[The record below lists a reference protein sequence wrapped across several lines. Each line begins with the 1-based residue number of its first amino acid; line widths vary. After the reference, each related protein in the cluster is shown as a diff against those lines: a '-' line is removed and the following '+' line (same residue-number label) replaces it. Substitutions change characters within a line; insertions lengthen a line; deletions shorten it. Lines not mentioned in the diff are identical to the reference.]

1 MAFVADAP
9 APVVAEPA
17 EPDPAGARAAA
28 APARRRPGR
37 RWLAGAAW
45 AVAAALVFAI
55 YLRVSQTEPGDS
67 YGAVFTLQAWDML
80 HGNLLLHGWWLS
92 DVSFYTTELPE
103 YLLVELVLG
112 RGPDVVHVAG
122 AITFTLVLLL
132 AAALA
137 RGQASGR
144 AAAIRAVIAAGII
157 GSPQPGAGVFLFL
170 LAPDHYGSTVP
181 VLLAWLILDRAAR
194 RWYVPAAVGV
204 LLGWALVADSVVLL
218 TGVLPLLTVC
228 AVRLYHHA
236 VQQRRA
242 LPARGDDPPLRCPGG
257 LLPEPPA
264 PATAGSAGTRLRRA
278 PPHQPMT
285 QWFDAAL
292 LAAGLLATAAAA
304 TVLHLIGVAGGFR
317 LNPVSSQLTSIGAL
331 PGHVYQTVAGLAL
344 VFGGDF
350 FGQPAG
356 LSTLLLLLHLA
367 GLALAGW
374 AVCAGVRRLRHAGL
388 IVQLLLAGILVNLA
402 AFLVWTDV
410 TSLSTTREIVA
421 VLPFGAVLAGRC
433 WPGWPG
439 PGCCRCWPRWAAATW
454 PAWASCWRT
463 PRRPRRPSRW
473 PAGWPPTTCG
483 TAWATRHWAAW
494 SPCPAAAGWRSARC
508 GWTATSSRRASGKH
522 SSPGSTHAS
531 TTPRSR
537 RCSALPRHRQWRT
550 CGWRSGRPP
559 PATMSAATRCWSGP
573 TGTC

>member
-1 MAFVADAP
+1 MSRP
-9 APVVAEPA
+9 RCWPTRRSPSPPVGLRHATA
-17 EPDPAGARAAA
+17 ARW
-28 APARRRPGR
+28 RPGR

-45 AVAAALVFAI
+45 VAAALLVFAC
-55 YLRVSQTEPGDS
+55 YWRVSQTEPGDS

-80 HGNLLLHGWWLS
+80 HGNLLLHGWRLS

-112 RGPDVVHVAG
+112 RSPDVVHVAA

-137 RGQASGR
+137 RGQATGR
-144 AAAIRAVIAAGII
+144 PAAIRMVIAAGIMC
-157 GSPQPGAGVFLFL
+157 SPQPGAGVFLFL

-181 VLLAWLILDRAAR
+181 VLLAWLILDRAPR

-236 VQQRRA
+236 VQQRQA
-242 LPARGDDPPLRCPGG
+242 LPTRGDDPP
-257 LLPEPPA
+257 EP

-278 PPHQPMT
+278 PPHQPMAH
-285 QWFDAAL
+285 WFDAAL

-304 TVLHLIGVAGGFR
+304 AALHLIGAAGGFR

-331 PGHVYQTVAGLAL
+331 PGHAYQTVAGLAL

-367 GLALAGW
+367 GLALAVW
-374 AVCAGVRRLRHAGL
+374 AVCAGLRRLRHAGL
-388 IVQLLLAGILVNLA
+388 IAALLLAGILVNLA

-421 VLPFGAVLAGRC
+421 VLPFGAVLAARLLAD
-433 WPGWPG
+433 
-439 PGCCRCWPRWAAATW
+439 RLAAARLLPVLAAVGCGYLVSLGVLLAHSPVAPQAQPLTSW
-454 PAWASCWRT
+454 LEAHHLRYGLGNSALGSVVTVSSGGRVALRPLRVDGHRLAPGQWEAQQSWFD
-463 PRRPRRPSRW
+463 PRRRDATFAALLGTPPSPPVADLRM
-473 PAGWPPTTCG
+473 AFGPPTAIYHVGRYTVLV
-483 TAWATRHWAAW
+483 WPHENLLTRLH
-494 SPCPAAAGWRSARC
+494 
-508 GWTATSSRRASGKH
+508 
-522 SSPGSTHAS
+522 
-531 TTPRSR
+531 
-537 RCSALPRHRQWRT
+537 
-550 CGWRSGRPP
+550 
-559 PATMSAATRCWSGP
+559 
-573 TGTC
+573 

>member
-1 MAFVADAP
+1 MTDVP
-9 APVVAEPA
+9 APVLADPAVPEPA
-17 EPDPAGARAAA
+17 AAA
-28 APARRRPGR
+28 APATAARWRPGR

-45 AVAAALVFAI
+45 VTGALLVFTC
-55 YLRVSQTEPGDS
+55 YWRVSQTEPGDS

-112 RGPDVVHVAG
+112 RSPDVVHVAA

-132 AAALA
+132 AVLLA
-137 RGQASGR
+137 RGQATGR
-144 AAAIRAVIAAGII
+144 AAAIRMVIAAGIMC
-157 GSPQPGAGVFLFL
+157 SPQPGPGVFLFL

-181 VLLAWLILDRAAR
+181 VLLAWLILDRAPR

-236 VQQRRA
+236 VQQRR
-242 LPARGDDPPLRCPGG
+242 PLR
-257 LLPEPPA
+257 A
-264 PATAGSAGTRLRRA
+264 
-278 PPHQPMT
+278 

-292 LAAGLLATAAAA
+292 LAAGLLATVGAA
-304 TVLHLIGVAGGFR
+304 TVLHLIGAAGGFR
-317 LNPVSSQLTSIGAL
+317 LNPVSSQLTSIGTL
-331 PGHVYQTVAGLAL
+331 PGHGYQTAAGLAL

-367 GLALAGW
+367 GLALAVW
-374 AVCAGVRRLRHAGL
+374 AVCAGLRRLRHGGL

-410 TSLSTTREIVA
+410 TSLSTIREIVA
-421 VLPFGAVLAGRC
+421 VLPLGAVLAARLLAD
-433 WPGWPG
+433 
-439 PGCCRCWPRWAAATW
+439 RLAAARLLPVLAAVGCGYLVSLGVLLAHSPVAPQAQPLTSW
-454 PAWASCWRT
+454 LEAHHLRYGLGNSALGSVVTVSSGGRVALRPLQVAGHRLAPGQWEAQQSWFD
-463 PRRPRRPSRW
+463 PRRHDATFAALLGTPPS
-473 PAGWPPTTCG
+473 PPLADLR
-483 TAWATRHWAAW
+483 TAFG
-494 SPCPAAAGWRSARC
+494 PPAAIY
-508 GWTATSSRRASGKH
+508 H
-522 SSPGSTHAS
+522 V
-531 TTPRSR
+531 
-537 RCSALPRHRQWRT
+537 
-550 CGWRSGRPP
+550 GRYTVLVWPHENLL
-559 PATMSAATRCWSGP
+559 TRLR
-573 TGTC
+573 